1 MKYFVFLLS
10 ERIQS
15 GVFFCFSLISTLF
28 NSVMSS
34 LILPGFGKLMNITPG
49 GMLRRESVLQVPQQQ
64 CLFGISMDE

>member
-1 MKYFVFLLS
+1 
-10 ERIQS
+10 
-15 GVFFCFSLISTLF
+15 
-28 NSVMSS
+28 MSS